1 MRMQVGKGEIMNF
14 PSVTSVISP
23 WVDFSHVPPDRL
35 ELASERGTRVH
46 TACAAF
52 AMGFPPGGLQE
63 GDRGYLQSY
72 ERWFF
77 ATVKKVILV
86 EERLVH
92 TALGYHGQID
102 LFVEAY
108 SGEFLLPD
116 LKTPLAKSKGWRVQ
130 MAGYR
135 ELCIVNGYKVD
146 RVGSLRLSP
155 EGKPPKMD
163 WYEEGAQDFTVFL
176 SCLNATRFF
185 STNKY

>member
-1 MRMQVGKGEIMNF
+1 MNF

-23 WVDFSHVPPDRL
+23 WVDFSHIPPDRL

-63 GDRGYLQSY
+63 GDHGYLQSF
-72 ERWFF
+72 EQWFF
-77 ATVKKVILV
+77 TVVQDVILV

-92 TALGYHGQID
+92 EALGFHGQPD
-102 LFVEAY
+102 LVIRAR
-108 SGEFLLPD
+108 SGEVMLVD
-116 LKTPLAKSKGWRVQ
+116 LKTPLVKSKSWRVQ
-130 MAGYR
+130 MAAYR
-135 ELCIVNGYKVD
+135 ELCIVNGYKID
-146 RVGSLRLSP
+146 RAGSLRLDP
-155 EGKPPKMD
+155 EGKPPKCD